1 MPLQRIPGAMV
12 SDSTITGNDVQ
23 DGSIGS
29 ADLAPGAA
37 MRLVQDT
44 AKSATSTSVE
54 FTGIPTWAKRVTVL
68 LSGVSTSNTNG
79 IRLHLGTASGFEI
92 TGYASIGDVF
102 STTLS
107 PSGATDG
114 FQITNITNTTDLYS
128 ATITI
133 NNVTGNTW
141 VAQCVGVRGTGSFL
155 LSAGAKTLAAVLT
168 QLRVTGATFDAGTMN
183 ILYEG

>member
-12 SDSTITGNDVQ
+12 SDSTITTD
-23 DGSIGS
+23 
-29 ADLAPGAA
+29 DLAPGTAA
-37 MRLVQDT
+37 MVQNT
-44 AKSATSTSVE
+44 AKAATGTSVE
-54 FTGIPTWAKRVTVL
+54 FTGIPTWVKRVTVL
-68 LSGVSTSNTNG
+68 LSGISTSNTNA

-114 FQITNITNTTDLYS
+114 FQITNTTNTTDLYS

-133 NNVTGNTW
+133 TNVTGNTW
-141 VAQCVGVRGTGSFL
+141 LAQLVGVRGINSFL
-155 LSAGAKTLAAVLT
+155 LSAGSKTLAGVLT
-168 QLRVTGATFDAGTMN
+168 QLRVTGATFDAGTIN
-183 ILYEG
+183 TIYEG